1 MRTNGRF
8 GRRNGYRA
16 SLCLLPWREKML
28 TALRSDPA
36 RKRAAAPAIVI
47 LVVLVLSLSACGGGD
62 TGDGEGT
69 GGTNGGGE
77 TTETAAS
84 VGRYVLPGEAVYP
97 EGIAYDPKTGDFY
110 VGSTTD
116 GTIFKQNAGLDE
128 GEAEVLLEPGGD
140 GRDTAVGTKVDDR
153 QRLFIAGGDTGP
165 SWSTMSSRVP

>member
-1 MRTNGRF
+1 
-8 GRRNGYRA
+8 
-16 SLCLLPWREKML
+16 ML
-28 TALRSDPA
+28 TASRSDPV
-36 RKRAAAPAIVI
+36 RMRAVAPTIII
-47 LVVLVLSLSACGGGD
+47 LVLYLSACGGGD

-69 GGTNGGGE
+69 GGMTGGGE

-84 VGRYVLPGEAVYP
+84 VGGYVLPGETVYP

-140 GRDTAVGTKVDDR
+140 GRDTAVGMKVDDR
-153 QRLFIAGGDTGP
+153 QRLFIAGGDTGRIFVYDVLSP
-165 SWSTMSSRVP
+165 P